1 MSALHRQLPGFA
13 FAGVNKHPAS
23 HTKPTRQPS
32 KAAVAQQQQQ
42 QHSAPPPQAD
52 AEQDAV
58 PGYN

>member
-13 FAGVNKHPAS
+13 FAGVNKHQAS

-32 KAAVAQQQQQ
+32 TAAQAQQQQ
-42 QHSAPPPQAD
+42 QHSAQPPQID